1 MILEHDSS
9 SHKPIP
15 QAPIRSRNRMG
26 AIFVHTAFTKK
37 VVTNH
42 HPLWYTKDYKLVK
55 TRFSYW
61 GADASAVC
69 PGFAV
74 YYRRCLTTHSITN
87 RMPRL
92 LAMLFLL
99 LGVFCAGAL
108 TVHAD
113 DYDTTIDRL
122 SRLQALARDFSASQS
137 DTPDP
142 IELTLA
148 YTRTGSYNTTIWQLT
163 AGTRDPEFESYVSSN
178 DPDLVAL
185 QSVNTV
191 TLPNGEKIDFGHLLA
206 SMNLV
211 YNGIPITGSWGG
223 DCQQLA
229 QQYYGQAQDAAGYA
243 AAMRATFNMDDD
255 GSLSKFGDQDLRA
268 DMDSVIVGSKVTQD
282 TDLADALR
290 SYYENLTEYDR
301 AKEFI
306 SLSFGTQD
314 TSNSSFADA
323 VYRALLDDSGMQLL
337 FYMNGMWSVNGWQ
350 IKEDYAP
357 AVRGAADLFAEYLA
371 GAVNH
376 EKVKSETNDRLVAMG
391 GQALSDALAAL
402 GDSDAAAAAL
412 AAANELA
419 NNAQSTVSSGSD
431 AISAARENLQT
442 NFNVKVFQLI
452 LLIAAGLAAFM
463 LVFSMVMFVV
473 HRKEN

>member
-1 MILEHDSS
+1 
-9 SHKPIP
+9 
-15 QAPIRSRNRMG
+15 
-26 AIFVHTAFTKK
+26 
-37 VVTNH
+37 
-42 HPLWYTKDYKLVK
+42 
-55 TRFSYW
+55 
-61 GADASAVC
+61 
-69 PGFAV
+69 
-74 YYRRCLTTHSITN
+74 
-87 RMPRL
+87 MPRL

-99 LGVFCAGAL
+99 LGLFCAAAL
-108 TVHAD
+108 PAHAED
-113 DYDTTIDRL
+113 DYNTTLDRL
-122 SRLQALARDFSASQS
+122 SRLQTLAREFSSSRDDA
-137 DTPDP
+137 PDP
-142 IELTLA
+142 IVLTLS
-148 YTRTGSYNTTIWQLT
+148 YTRTGDYNTTIWQLT
-163 AGTRDPEFESYVSSN
+163 AGVRDTEFESYVNSS
-178 DPDLVAL
+178 DAELASL
-185 QSVNTV
+185 QSLNTV
-191 TLPNGEKIDFGHLLA
+191 TLPTGEKIDFGHMLA
-206 SMNLV
+206 AMNLV

-243 AAMRATFNMDDD
+243 AAMRATFNIDDD

-314 TSNSSFADA
+314 TSNSSFSDA

-412 AAANELA
+412 SAANELA
-419 NNAQSTVSSGSD
+419 DGTQSAVSSGSD
-431 AISAARENLQT
+431 AISAARDTLQT
-442 NFNVKVFQLI
+442 KFDVKIFQLI
-452 LLIAAGLAAFM
+452 LLIAAAAAAFM

>member
-1 MILEHDSS
+1 
-9 SHKPIP
+9 
-15 QAPIRSRNRMG
+15 
-26 AIFVHTAFTKK
+26 
-37 VVTNH
+37 
-42 HPLWYTKDYKLVK
+42 
-55 TRFSYW
+55 
-61 GADASAVC
+61 
-69 PGFAV
+69 
-74 YYRRCLTTHSITN
+74 
-87 RMPRL
+87 MPRL

-99 LGVFCAGAL
+99 LGLFCAAAL
-108 TVHAD
+108 PAHAED
-113 DYDTTIDRL
+113 DYNTTLDRL
-122 SRLQALARDFSASQS
+122 SRLQALAREFSSSRDDA
-137 DTPDP
+137 PDP
-142 IELTLA
+142 IVLTLS
-148 YTRTGSYNTTIWQLT
+148 YTRTGDYNTTIWQLT
-163 AGTRDPEFESYVSSN
+163 AGVRDTEFESYVNSS
-178 DPDLVAL
+178 DAELASLQAL
-185 QSVNTV
+185 NTV
-191 TLPNGEKIDFGHLLA
+191 TLPTGEKIDFGHLLA

-243 AAMRATFNMDDD
+243 AAMRATFNIDDD

-314 TSNSSFADA
+314 TSSSSFADA

-402 GDSDAAAAAL
+402 GDSDAASAAL
-412 AAANELA
+412 AAANELTDST
-419 NNAQSTVSSGSD
+419 QSAVSSGSD
-431 AISAARENLQT
+431 AISAARDTLQT
-442 NFNVKVFQLI
+442 KFDVKIFQLI
-452 LLIAAGLAAFM
+452 LLVAAAAAAFM

>member
-1 MILEHDSS
+1 
-9 SHKPIP
+9 
-15 QAPIRSRNRMG
+15 
-26 AIFVHTAFTKK
+26 
-37 VVTNH
+37 
-42 HPLWYTKDYKLVK
+42 
-55 TRFSYW
+55 
-61 GADASAVC
+61 
-69 PGFAV
+69 
-74 YYRRCLTTHSITN
+74 
-87 RMPRL
+87 MPRL

-99 LGVFCAGAL
+99 LGLFCAAAL
-108 TVHAD
+108 PAHAED
-113 DYDTTIDRL
+113 DYNTTLDRL
-122 SRLQALARDFSASQS
+122 SRLQALAREFSSSRDDA
-137 DTPDP
+137 PDP
-142 IELTLA
+142 IVLTLS
-148 YTRTGSYNTTIWQLT
+148 YTRTGDYNTTIWQLT
-163 AGTRDPEFESYVSSN
+163 AGVRDTEFESYVNSS
-178 DPDLVAL
+178 DAELASLQAL
-185 QSVNTV
+185 NTV
-191 TLPNGEKIDFGHLLA
+191 TLPTGEKIDFGHMLA

-243 AAMRATFNMDDD
+243 AAMRATFNIDDD

-391 GQALSDALAAL
+391 GQALSDALAAM

-412 AAANELA
+412 SAANELA

-431 AISAARENLQT
+431 VVSAARENLQT
-442 NFNVKVFQLI
+442 NFNVKIFQLI